1 MKYLVCKCNLCGK
14 ILPHEKYFETHLINQ
29 SVVLPDKVF
38 EFPDNIQKEEV
49 EKVNTRE
56 TRSTKTTSQAAT
68 KEFACEVCGQVSI
81 QTEDR
86 KFTQHECIRKPVRV
100 VDYHGFYFYS
110 F

>member
-14 ILPHEKYFETHLINQ
+14 ILPHEKYFDSHPINQ
-29 SVVLPDKVF
+29 SVALPDKVF

-56 TRSTKTTSQAAT
+56 TRNMKSTSQAAT
-68 KEFACEVCGQVSI
+68 EEFACEVCGQVSI

-100 VDYHGFYFYS
+100 FDYHGFYFHS
-110 F
+110 